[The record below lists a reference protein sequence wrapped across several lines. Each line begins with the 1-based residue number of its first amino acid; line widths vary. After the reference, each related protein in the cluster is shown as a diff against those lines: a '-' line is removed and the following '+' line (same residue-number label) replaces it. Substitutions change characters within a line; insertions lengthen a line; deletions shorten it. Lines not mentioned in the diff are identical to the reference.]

1 MDSRVRL
8 PNSVRELRVLGIQR
22 LLDLV
27 EHALLVF
34 RERHGASLL
43 QSPVGVT
50 GTDEQSLGQW
60 YAQNTVH

>member
-1 MDSRVRL
+1 MDHGVRL
-8 PNSVRELRVLGIQR
+8 PNGVRELRVLGIQR

-34 RERHGASLL
+34 RERHGASLQ

-50 GTDEQSLGQW
+50 GTDQQSLGQW
-60 YAQNTVH
+60 YAQNTVR